1 MSKELELKSGTSK
14 QERKLSAVRLAY
26 DFIAFGIN
34 SSQLSD
40 QMQGLH
46 IRWNGSVVVVTS
58 ESFPGQEKWILPGG
72 IKELTWKA
80 E

>member
-1 MSKELELKSGTSK
+1 MSELNVKSGTAK
-14 QERKLSAVRLAY
+14 QDRKLSAVRLAY

-46 IRWNGSVVVVTS
+46 IRWSGIAVVVTHDT
-58 ESFPGQEKWILPGG
+58 FPSQEKWVLPAG
-72 IKELTWKA
+72 IRELTWKA